1 MMVGTITILSSE
13 WKFIL
18 IPIALVVSIL
28 TRRGDWRRIYP
39 WVERGDIMALP
50 RNTIN
55 PPGLEHALTSVGDWS
70 RTKLRFSSL

>member
-1 MMVGTITILSSE
+1 MVGTITILSSE

-18 IPIALVVSIL
+18 IPIALVVNIL

-55 PPGLEHALTSVGDWS
+55 PPVLLTSVGDWS